1 MSGATR
7 FAWRCW
13 MPIAARAAR
22 AYIAGPTLGDAL
34 GAAEAAAKRGSAVSI
49 CPWDCEADSPRSVA
63 DAYLAALRGIAAC
76 ALHCSLSIK
85 APSLRYSRDLLDEV
99 LDTARAHG
107 TALHFDSLAPETID
121 PTWPLIQYAA
131 ERHAPIGC
139 TLPARWPRSADDAE
153 RAIALG
159 VNVRVVK
166 GQWADPA
173 HDASDLRQRYLV
185 LVERLAGRAR
195 SVGVA
200 THDPPLAHDALTC
213 LKRAG
218 TRCELELLFGL
229 PMRSQMEIAGAL
241 AVPVRLYIPY
251 GHAWLPYGLSQVRQ
265 NPRILWWT
273 ARDWL
278 LGGAAF
284 RGRES

>member
-7 FAWRCW
+7 LAWRCW

-34 GAAEAAAKRGSAVSI
+34 RAAEVTAKRGSAASI
-49 CPWDCEADSPRSVA
+49 CPWDSEADSPRGVT
-63 DAYLAALRGIAAC
+63 DAYVAALRGIAAC
-76 ALHCSLSIK
+76 ALDCSLSIK

-99 LDTARAHG
+99 IDAARARG
-107 TALHFDSLAPETID
+107 TALHFDSLAPETAD
-121 PTWPLIQYAA
+121 LTWPLIQHAA

-139 TLPARWPRSADDAE
+139 TLPARWPKSVDDAE

-159 VNVRVVK
+159 VNIRVVK
-166 GQWADPA
+166 GQWADPVG
-173 HDASDLRQRYLV
+173 DANNVAQRYL
-185 LVERLAGRAR
+185 LLIERLAGRAR

-200 THDPPLAHDALTC
+200 THDPRLAREALTC
-213 LKRAG
+213 LIRAG

-229 PMRSQMEIAGAL
+229 PMRRQLEVAGAL
-241 AVPVRLYIPY
+241 EVPVRLYIPY
-251 GHAWLPYGLSQVRQ
+251 GHAWLPYGLSQVRK

-278 LGGAAF
+278 LRGSAF